1 MRRFI
6 PFSSPRT
13 WFLLTLVCFGLLVGY
28 AWAAPDQQ
36 SSLYE
41 RDLLDTR
48 NDLEFLA
55 NQVLGEGV
63 RSSNWTGN
71 DDLAS
76 ATVLVDLWFDNEIL
90 ADQIFGT
97 NTRPDGWIGA
107 TTRNAQLLLR
117 NIRHDLELSADQYFG
132 SPDRPAEWRG
142 TAAIVLCSRS
152 LQNIWFALGQ
162 FYNER
167 PQSPESVLDYC
178 RALSEEADNII
189 ATTVVADDTELQGA
203 LPSLILAVRG
213 DLERLADE
221 RLGLE
226 NRPSNWIGNRD
237 INSPTLVSD
246 IYFDL
251 EALADALLGQDVR
264 PQGWIGFVNNSL
276 YISNRNLRHDLE
288 ALADQTQGVGAR
300 PNGWQGTDPL
310 MRCSVL
316 QQNVVLVAQQQ
327 YDVLL
332 PAASAD
338 FCVQAEGVANQAIE
352 NPPVEDV
359 VSAAAEAESRFVA
372 QSQWAF
378 AYLDVQA
385 LQYMGQMPAGVE
397 FRAWYRN
404 FNTSSMMFVSGED
417 FAVYID
423 RRWTTMTQE
432 IFDQLPTLEG
442 VRPLTF
448 CDANWCNGPGPT
460 PTPTGSG
467 PLEQL
472 IYAGTP
478 APTVPSAEDLRS
490 ELSQV
495 SWNYIRVTYLLDNP
509 TTNTA
514 QVALEICQEPAQIAC
529 EPVIRVFNNNTGVE
543 IPAVSQYNGLN
554 VYEFPYGYTTNLV
567 IEGDTL
573 FSPDVWISDPTIR

>member
-1 MRRFI
+1 MRRYI

-13 WFLLTLVCFGLLVGY
+13 WLLLALLCFIGLVSY

-36 SSLYE
+36 ASLFE

-55 NQVLGEGV
+55 NQVLGEGS
-63 RSSNWTGN
+63 RPLNWTGN

-76 ATVLVDLWFDNEIL
+76 ATVLVDLWFDNELL
-90 ADQIFGT
+90 ADEIFGIG
-97 NTRPDGWIGA
+97 TRPEGWIGA
-107 TTRNAQLLLR
+107 TTRNPQLLLR
-117 NIRHDLELSADQYFG
+117 NIRHDLELSADAHFG
-132 SPDRPAEWRG
+132 SEERPPEWRG
-142 TAAIVLCSRS
+142 SALIIRCERS
-152 LQNIWFALGQ
+152 LQNLWFALGQ
-162 FYNER
+162 FYNQR
-167 PQSPESVLDYC
+167 PQTPESVLDYC
-178 RALSEEADNII
+178 RSLRDEADNAV
-189 ATTVVADDTELQGA
+189 ATSVVAENTQLQSA
-203 LPSLILAVRG
+203 LPSSILAIRG

-221 RLGLE
+221 RLGLD
-226 NRPSNWIGNRD
+226 NRPANWIGNRD

-251 EALADALLGQDVR
+251 EALADTLLGQDVR
-264 PQGWIGFVNNSL
+264 PADWIGFVNNSL
-276 YISNRNLRHDLE
+276 FLSNRNLRHDLE
-288 ALADQTQGVGAR
+288 LLADQTQGVGLR

-310 MRCSVL
+310 MRCSPL
-316 QQNVVLVAQQQ
+316 QQNIVLIAQQQ
-327 YDVLL
+327 YTLTL

-338 FCVQAEGVANQAIE
+338 FCAQAEAVANQAIE
-352 NPPVEDV
+352 NPPVQDV
-359 VSAAAEAESRFVA
+359 VSAEAEGESRFMA
-372 QSQWAF
+372 ESQWAF

-385 LQYMGQMPAGVE
+385 LQYMGQMPAGVR

-417 FAVYID
+417 FAVFID
-423 RRWTTMTQE
+423 RRWTTLTQE

-472 IYAGTP
+472 IFAGTP
-478 APTVPSAEDLRS
+478 APTVPSPEDLRD
-490 ELSQV
+490 ELTQV

-509 TTNTA
+509 ATNTA

-543 IPAVSQYNGLN
+543 ITAVSQYNGLN
-554 VYEFPYGYTTNLV
+554 VYEFPYGYTTNLI
-567 IEGDTL
+567 IEGATL